1 MTTMRAPEIP
11 ASVVRSAGKPA
22 SPGQGPD
29 TSLQEVSDRFTSL
42 FYRRLLESMMSTIPG
57 REKQSAMGG
66 AGWTF
71 MKRYLPRT
79 LSRGGQDT
87 IGQYISESLQ
97 SRPGGKIN
105 ARM

>member
-1 MTTMRAPEIP
+1 MRAPEIP
-11 ASVVRSAGKPA
+11 APAARRAGKA
-22 SPGQGPD
+22 AAPGQGPD
-29 TSLQEVSDRFTSL
+29 TSLQEVSDRFASL

-57 REKQSAMGG
+57 RKKESAMGG

-79 LSRGGQDT
+79 LSRSGQDT
-87 IGQYISESLQ
+87 IGRYIRESLQ
-97 SRPGGKIN
+97 SRSGGKIN